1 MMERTKSFL
10 ALTALSLAAAV
21 LLAVPLRGLAEES
34 SPGLKAGLGVEYL
47 SRTISWD
54 EDAHTSKLGGLLFA
68 FQAEVEVYRGLAVEV
83 QAGYALSN
91 FNGLIFRALPFSVEY
106 QAGYAGS
113 VFLGG
118 GLKARLVPS
127 KNLEVE
133 VEAALDACL
142 GFPNNWPIEDL
153 AVAGTLEGKST
164 WLRFSAGPV
173 LWYKGL
179 PYYVYPYLKVQY
191 SRLWGTFTMTETI
204 ETLEG
209 TENKKI
215 LGSGPVSLSLGILSE
230 VSQVIGLRAEVTAV
244 PRRGGLD
251 IGAAARLVFS
261 F

>member
-1 MMERTKSFL
+1 MMERTKSFPT
-10 ALTALSLAAAV
+10 LTALSLAAAL
-21 LLAVPLRGLAEES
+21 LLAVPSRVLAEEPT
-34 SPGLKAGLGVEYL
+34 PGLKAGLGVEYL

-54 EDAHTSKLGGLLFA
+54 EDAHASRFDSLLFT
-68 FQAEVEVYRGLAVEV
+68 FQAEVEAYRGVVVEV

-91 FNGLIFRALPFSVEY
+91 FNGLVFRALPFSVDY
-106 QAGYAGS
+106 QAGYMGG
-113 VFLGG
+113 VFMGG

-127 KNLEVE
+127 PNFEVE
-133 VEAALDACL
+133 LEAALDACL
-142 GFPNNWPIEDL
+142 SFPHNWPIEEL
-153 AVAGTLEGKST
+153 AVAGTLEGKSS
-164 WLRFSAGPV
+164 WLRISAGPV

-215 LGSGPVSLSLGILSE
+215 TGSGPVSLSLGILSE
-230 VSQVIGLRAEVTAV
+230 VSKVMGLRAEVTV
-244 PRRGGLD
+244 LPRRGGVD
-251 IGAAARLVFS
+251 IGAAGRLVFS